1 MFDKAKLAMA
11 MANPVTAVKVKRIRD
26 WVDSLLEALNETD
39 VEPPE
44 SGDFQDAIMTLLGKA
59 KVKHLEDRNSL
70 LIELGKERKLKLAVS
85 FKVVGD
91 E

>member
-11 MANPVTAVKVKRIRD
+11 MANPVTAVKVKRLSD
-26 WVDSLLEALNETD
+26 WVDSLVEALDETD

-44 SGDFQDAIMTLLGKA
+44 SEDFQDAVMTLLSKA

-70 LIELGKERKLKLAVS
+70 VIELGKKRKLRLVAS
-85 FKVVGD
+85 FKVIGD

>member
-1 MFDKAKLAMA
+1 MFDKARLAMA
-11 MANPVTAVKVKRIRD
+11 MANPVMAVKVKRLSE

-44 SGDFQDAIMTLLGKA
+44 SGDFQDAVMTLLGKA
-59 KVKHLEDRNSL
+59 RVKHVAEKNSL
-70 LIELGKERKLKLAVS
+70 VLELGKERKLRLVAS
-85 FKVVGD
+85 FKVIGD

>member
-11 MANPVTAVKVKRIRD
+11 MANPVTAVKVKRLSE

-44 SGDFQDAIMTLLGKA
+44 SGDFQDAVMTLLGKA
-59 KVKHLEDRNSL
+59 RVKHVAEKNSL
-70 LIELGKERKLKLAVS
+70 VIELGKERKLRLVAS

>member
-11 MANPVTAVKVKRIRD
+11 MANPVTAVKVKRLKE

-59 KVKHLEDRNSL
+59 RVKHVEDRNSL
-70 LIELGKERKLKLAVS
+70 VIELGEERKLRLVAS
-85 FKVVGD
+85 FKVVG

>member
-85 FKVVGD
+85 FKVVG

>member
-11 MANPVTAVKVKRIRD
+11 MANPVTAVKVKRLSD

-59 KVKHLEDRNSL
+59 RVKHVAEKNSL
-70 LIELGKERKLKLAVS
+70 VIELGKKKKLRLIAS

-91 E
+91 D

>member
-11 MANPVTAVKVKRIRD
+11 MANPVTAVKVKRLSD

-59 KVKHLEDRNSL
+59 KVKHVAEKNSL
-70 LIELGKERKLKLAVS
+70 VIKLGKKKKLRLVAS

>member
-1 MFDKAKLAMA
+1 MFDKAKLAIA
-11 MANPVTAVKVKRIRD
+11 MANPVTAVKVKRISD

-44 SGDFQDAIMTLLGKA
+44 SGEFEDVIMTLLKKA

>member
-11 MANPVTAVKVKRIRD
+11 MANPVMAVKVKRLSE

-59 KVKHLEDRNSL
+59 RVKHVAEKNSL
-70 LIELGKERKLKLAVS
+70 VIELGKRKKLRLVAS

>member
-11 MANPVTAVKVKRIRD
+11 MANPVTAVKVKRISD
-26 WVDSLLEALNETD
+26 WVDSLLDAMNETD

-70 LIELGKERKLKLAVS
+70 LIELGKKKKLRLIAS
-85 FKVVGD
+85 FKVVSD

>member
-1 MFDKAKLAMA
+1 MFDKARLAMA
-11 MANPVTAVKVKRIRD
+11 MANPVTAVKVKRLSE
-26 WVDSLLEALNETD
+26 WVDSLLETLNETD

-44 SGDFQDAIMTLLGKA
+44 SGDFQDAVMTLLGKA
-59 KVKHLEDRNSL
+59 RVKHVAEKNSL
-70 LIELGKERKLKLAVS
+70 VIELGKERKLRLVAS